1 MLYYIIFYDTGHS
14 KDSGTGDSGQ
24 QSSDDLLLEDDHGL
38 LIETHSAPKFGGSKY
53 IINVLITCVLCNY
66 SFIRCHCHE
75 STVIFY
81 EKFINKNQ

>member
-53 IINVLITCVLCNY
+53 IINVLITCVLCL
-66 SFIRCHCHE
+66 FIYTL
-75 STVIFY
+75 SLS
-81 EKFINKNQ
+81 